1 MELEL
6 VPMRSL
12 RAQAWTAR
20 PHMEGAHAPVR
31 SGRHAEIADFESAG
45 RIARLE
51 RSLGKICDAQ
61 KAVRVGEAG
70 DICFN
75 GDLRR

>member
-1 MELEL
+1 
-6 VPMRSL
+6 
-12 RAQAWTAR
+12 
-20 PHMEGAHAPVR
+20 MEGAHTPVSR
-31 SGRHAEIADFESAG
+31 SRHAKVADFESAG
-45 RIARLE
+45 RVARLE
-51 RSLGKICDAQ
+51 RSIGKICDAQ